1 MTPEEDEGAGSA
13 PGQTWPR
20 IDWAAPWLAEYCL
33 WGQTAERAM
42 RAGASVAQ
50 ALNQLLPLQ
59 AALAGWRFVAQQELP
74 EGQAYETFIHQQHCI
89 PTRNN
94 LHDFFNG
101 LIWLHWPQ
109 LKRRLNQLQ
118 ATAIATQAAQHPR
131 GPLRDAITVLDEN
144 GGLLLAPAT
153 LIEALQARDWRRLLV
168 QQRELWA
175 QARLLPLGHALL
187 EKLVQPRKPITA
199 HLLCVPPQALQL
211 PAQMKGQILG
221 LASVSHLSQLD
232 DWLASSALLQAESLA
247 QKPFSPLPV
256 LGVPGWWQE
265 NENFCFYD
273 DSLVFRAP
281 RTIKAAQHR
290 VQPAKG
296 LA

>member
-1 MTPEEDEGAGSA
+1 MTPEEDEGAGCA
-13 PGQTWPR
+13 PGQTWPV
-20 IDWAAPWLAEYCL
+20 INWAAPWLTEYCV
-33 WGQTAERAM
+33 WGQAAERAIL
-42 RAGASVAQ
+42 AGASVAH

-59 AALAGWRFVAQQELP
+59 AALTGWHFVAQHELP

-109 LKRRLNQLQ
+109 LKRHLNQLQ

-131 GPLRDAITVLDEN
+131 GRLRDAITVLDEN
-144 GGLLLAPAT
+144 GGLLLAPTT

-211 PAQMKGQILG
+211 PAQVERQASG
-221 LASVSHLSQLD
+221 LPPISGLSQID
-232 DWLASSALLQAESLA
+232 VWLANSALLKVESLA

-256 LGVPGWWQE
+256 LGVPGWWRE

-281 RTIKAAQHR
+281 STLKAAQQR